1 MSAFIGR
8 KYELDRLCPLA
19 RDAPAKL
26 VVVKGRRR
34 IGKSRLAEELG
45 RRLEDHRTVYFEAA
59 LPEKH
64 ETEAD
69 ERQDFAQQIGLIFN
83 VPAPPFADWAD
94 LFWHLADRIKDTSQK
109 TLVIFDE
116 INWILGPVR
125 LEDTPPETYPHRL
138 TDRVDETKRPK
149 FCGIC
154 RARRYGFHS
163 AGAVAAKPR
172 SFGATGARAPAHDK
186 FRYLAVSGGAPR
198 YLEAMDPTQVRRHP
212 HIESLLRAR
221 GAPVQ
226 RVRDGTED
234 FADQRPWQTSLLP
247 RSHSC

>member
-19 RDAPAKL
+19 RDAAAKL

-45 RRLEDHRTVYFEAA
+45 KQLEDHRTVYFEAA

-94 LFWHLADRIKDTSQK
+94 LFWHLAARIKDTSQK

-116 INWILGPVR
+116 INWMGKKDRSFPGKLKTHLGPVR

-172 SFGATGARAPAHDK
+172 SFGATGARAH
-186 FRYLAVSGGAPR
+186 PR
-198 YLEAMDPTQVRRHP
+198 TTNSA
-212 HIESLLRAR
+212 I
-221 GAPVQ
+221 
-226 RVRDGTED
+226 
-234 FADQRPWQTSLLP
+234 
-247 RSHSC
+247 